1 MTDLIE
7 QLERAV
13 DRYLQGRPEEAVD
26 LAQALLGRSRGTPHA
41 AAVHRHQAEFLLAI
55 GHYDT
60 ARQMAQEAGNL
71 ARATRH
77 PAEILAATL
86 IMLEC
91 DLYEGNISSVH
102 QQLVELLQLAPR
114 QPMPLAFSAQ
124 LMLLVGDFERAISQ
138 AEAARSCLDEGPEP
152 GGHPMIE
159 LDRARLLLLE
169 GRAALGQD
177 APAEA
182 IGRLE
187 RVTRADLISQ
197 VPGTQARAVLGLA
210 LAYTGEQERGRELVS
225 QAVAMARKI
234 SADLHGTCLLVAG
247 QLHAVLGEL
256 GLATEQLRV
265 AAGLLVHPLE
275 RQEVHHRLG
284 QIALSVGQRDD
295 AEQAFRRATEPTTE
309 THYGRLSVQALHRLV
324 GLKAL

>member
-1 MTDLIE
+1 MADLIE

-13 DRYLQGRPEEAVD
+13 DRYLRGRPEEAVD
-26 LAQALLGRSRGTPHA
+26 LAQALLARSRGTPHA

-55 GHYDT
+55 GHYET

-77 PAEILAATL
+77 PVEILAATL
-86 IMLEC
+86 IMLAC
-91 DLYEGNISSVH
+91 DLYEGHISSVH

-114 QPMPLAFSAQ
+114 QPLPLAFSAR
-124 LMLLVGDFERAISQ
+124 LLLLVGDFERAISQ
-138 AEAARSCLDEGPEP
+138 AEAARTCLDEAPEP
-152 GGHPMIE
+152 AGHPMIE
-159 LDRARLLLLE
+159 LDRANLLLLE
-169 GRAALGQD
+169 ARAELARD
-177 APAEA
+177 APGEA

-187 RVTRADLISQ
+187 RVARTDLVSQ
-197 VPGTQARAVLGLA
+197 VPGTQARAGLGLA
-210 LAYTGEQERGRELVS
+210 LAQTGAQERGRELVT

-234 SADLHGTCLLVAG
+234 STDLHGTCLLAAG
-247 QLHAVLGEL
+247 QLHTVLGEL

-284 QIALSVGQRDD
+284 QIALAAGQRAD

-309 THYGRLSVQALHRLV
+309 THFGRLSVQALHRLV
-324 GLKAL
+324 GLRSL